1 MGKIKKHNWRNYFY
15 SRMAGNYSESH
26 KNILILVDERLKNE
40 YPENYP
46 DIPFNW
52 SDISVLYDECHDE
65 YYRSETSESKR
76 MLNEGKHIVDAMSN
90 AILSYSINEH
100 KEAHLSKYMNNL
112 SNFVYSPFRFSSI
125 EIEMIQWNR
134 DKDCVFVKLMDGRS
148 TVVKRYGDTKDDIYA
163 AVAYAIA
170 KIEFETNSNFK
181 KEVNEHLVVLESK
194 KGKKNGK

>member
-15 SRMAGNYSESH
+15 SRMAGNYSETH
-26 KNILILVDERLKNE
+26 KNILNLLNERLKHE

-52 SDISVLYDECHDE
+52 SDISVLYDECRDE
-65 YYRSETSESKR
+65 YYRTEISESKR
-76 MLNEGKHIVDAMSN
+76 MLNESTTDIIHSYPIDVHINRM
-90 AILSYSINEH
+90 
-100 KEAHLSKYMNNL
+100 

-125 EIEMIQWNR
+125 EIEMIQWNKE
-134 DKDCVFVKLMDGRS
+134 KDCVFVKLMDGRS

>member
-1 MGKIKKHNWRNYFY
+1 MGKIKKHNWNNYFY
-15 SRMAGNYSESH
+15 SRMAGNYSETH
-26 KNILILVDERLKNE
+26 KNILNLLDERLKHE

-52 SDISVLYDECHDE
+52 SDISVLYDECRDE
-65 YYRSETSESKR
+65 YYGTEISESKQ
-76 MLNEGKHIVDAMSN
+76 MLNYSEHVVDAMTN
-90 AILSYSINEH
+90 AISSYSISNHEDI
-100 KEAHLSKYMNNL
+100 L
-112 SNFVYSPFRFSSI
+112 SNFIYSPFRFSSI
-125 EIEMIQWNR
+125 ELELIQWNK

-163 AVAYAIA
+163 AVAYAIT

-181 KEVNEHLVVLESK
+181 KEVDKHLVILESK